1 MTENYSPEETQDTPL
16 TQADSPEAV
25 AVEEVPSAQANESET
40 ATGSSI
46 SPADLANLQQQLEE
60 RNSLYMRLAAD
71 FENFRKRVQKERE
84 ELEAVAKGN
93 TLTELLPIVDNFE
106 RARAQLQPSNEEAS
120 NIHKTY
126 QGLYKQLVDALK
138 RLGVA
143 PMRAEGQPF
152 DPLLHE
158 AVMREASAEH
168 PEGTVLEE
176 LQRGYTLGERVLRH
190 AMVKVSMAP
199 EEGESNAAEG

>member
-1 MTENYSPEETQDTPL
+1 MTENYSPEENQDSSVPELVVTEPVAAEEASS
-16 TQADSPEAV
+16 TQAEEGDAVVDTSPV
-25 AVEEVPSAQANESET
+25 AVELT
-40 ATGSSI
+40 
-46 SPADLANLQQQLEE
+46 NLQQQLEE

-84 ELEAVAKGN
+84 DLELLTKGN
-93 TLTELLPIVDNFE
+93 TLTELLPIIDNFE
-106 RARAQLQPSNEEAS
+106 RARMQLQPSSEEAM

-126 QGLYKQLVDALK
+126 QGLYKQLVEAFK

-152 DPLLHE
+152 DPLVHE
-158 AVMREASAEH
+158 AVMREASADH

-176 LQRGYTLGERVLRH
+176 LQRGYMLGERVLRH
-190 AMVKVSMAP
+190 AMVKVSMA
-199 EEGESNAAEG
+199 AEDDAEAGTSP

>member
-1 MTENYSPEETQDTPL
+1 MTENYSPEQTQDSPPVQT
-16 TQADSPEAV
+16 DSPEAV
-25 AVEEVPSAQANESET
+25 AAEEVPSAQAAESET
-40 ATGSSI
+40 ATGAPV

-71 FENFRKRVQKERE
+71 FDNFRKRVQKERE
-84 ELEAVAKGN
+84 ELEALTKGN
-93 TLTELLPIVDNFE
+93 TLTELLPIIDNFE
-106 RARAQLQPSNEEAS
+106 RARTQLQPSNEEAS

-126 QGLYKQLVDALK
+126 QGLYKQLVDAFK

-176 LQRGYTLGERVLRH
+176 LQRGYTLGDRVLRH

-199 EEGESNAAEG
+199 EAGESDVTDG